1 MADRLDDL
9 EDSFEGRVDLPPTV
23 DEAAVRRM
31 EFVSRLLDESVRVP
45 GTEFRI
51 GLDPVL
57 GLVPG
62 AGDALAAAFSFYIV
76 VESARLG
83 VSYNTLLRMLANVAI
98 DVAVGSVP
106 VVGDLFDAFW
116 KANVRNV
123 ELALDDLASAAAD
136 DPVDSLGDDHDG
148 DSEAVMIDVE

>member
-1 MADRLDDL
+1 MPARLDDFD
-9 EDSFEGRVDLPPTV
+9 DSFEGPVDVPPTV

-45 GTEFRI
+45 GTEFRF

-57 GLVPG
+57 GLIPG
-62 AGDALAAAFSFYIV
+62 SGDALAAGLSFYIV

-83 VSYNTLLRMLANVAI
+83 VSYNTLLRMLGNVAV

-116 KANVRNV
+116 KANVRNL
-123 ELALDDLASAAAD
+123 ELAIDDLATAAD
-136 DPVDSLGDDHDG
+136 DPLDSFGDDHDG
-148 DSEAVMIDVE
+148 DSEPVIIDIE